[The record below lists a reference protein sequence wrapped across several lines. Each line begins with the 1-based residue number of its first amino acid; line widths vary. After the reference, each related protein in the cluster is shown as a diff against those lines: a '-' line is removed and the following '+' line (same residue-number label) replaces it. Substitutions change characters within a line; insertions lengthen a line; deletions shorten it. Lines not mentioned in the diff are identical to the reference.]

1 MNISMSWGVIS
12 EKFIDDSLTKL
23 VFFINIL
30 DQNMNMENMDMV
42 VFIFIF

>member
-1 MNISMSWGVIS
+1 MSWGVIS